1 MIKLNPLALPLFLCC
16 FFILPTQAKDNS
28 EVLLEVFQRIDSLN
42 QEIRILRGKNEQ
54 LQHTIENLKK
64 TQKNAFLSIDDRID
78 ELSKQ
83 IKLTKETPLQP
94 SKAKTEQASTSKEEK
109 TATTPTPTPTKTNQ
123 AVKADTTIKPEKPTK
138 VEKKETATD
147 KSVKNTTEKPAGKIT
162 QNTESLK
169 TPQNKIRQATK
180 EEKSSYQ
187 QAYKKI
193 NAQPTIAI
201 QAFRNYIKQYAESPL
216 AANAQYW
223 IGEVMYSQKNYTGAV
238 DEFVK
243 VLQNYRKSGKAS
255 DAAIKLSF
263 SFYELKNWVYAR
275 RALEDVKRYF
285 PNTKAAAL
293 ARQRIVKMKADGHY

>member
-1 MIKLNPLALPLFLCC
+1 MITLKLFTLPILIYC
-16 FFILPTQAKDNS
+16 FFILPVQAKDNS
-28 EVLLEVFQRIDSLN
+28 EVLLEVFQRIDSLSK
-42 QEIRILRGKNEQ
+42 EIRTLRGENEQ
-54 LQHTIENLKK
+54 LQHTVENLKK
-64 TQKNAFLSIDDRID
+64 AQKNGFLGMDDRID

-83 IKLTKETPLQP
+83 LKLVKEKPTQPLV
-94 SKAKTEQASTSKEEK
+94 AKTGQAPASKEEK
-109 TATTPTPTPTKTNQ
+109 TETKTTPSKTKEV
-123 AVKADTTIKPEKPTK
+123 VKPDTTKKPEKPISI
-138 VEKKETATD
+138 EKKETITNKPAE
-147 KSVKNTTEKPAGKIT
+147 KLTEKPIEKVT
-162 QNTESLK
+162 KNNEDSK
-169 TPQNKIRQATK
+169 TPKNKSRQATK

-193 NAQPTIAI
+193 NAQPAIAI
-201 QAFRNYIKQYAESPL
+201 QAFRHYIKQYSESPL

-255 DAAIKLSF
+255 DAAIKLGF

-293 ARQRIVKMKADGHY
+293 AGQRIIQMKADGHY